1 MHQKKADF
9 CRSHGNNPKYEHST
23 CNKCYERRKNTR
35 KEIDS
40 ISRKK
45 IKLEANL
52 NTPVQNISAILSQ
65 TNKINM
71 NLELGDNSSEKHKFC
86 NITEEE
92 YDNDN
97 VNEYND
103 DADGL
108 LYSLSEVQEIISK
121 QFQRAEELNEPAKLA
136 FEIKLDSRLVECIFP
151 EYQPDICDLE
161 TINKNF
167 QQLVNVLILPLEY
180 GSGYYWEMRQIHLI
194 TRKKQRVLVQGSH
207 EQANEHPQYRKVVFL
222 AAAKQWIQDNVKFHL
237 HNSEVY
243 KRLQLHKL
251 IDAQIHTKEQV
262 YYWTSIFSKHT
273 YMFNFE
279 NQLIS
284 TKEYLERQQF
294 FKIIYYLEN
303 DFIKALGFTIPLINH
318 IGITNIKEIIVD
330 STFKI
335 NQECFELF
343 AINANYEGYGMPI
356 AYLYL
361 LTCDSTAEAYNDPKN
376 QINTRVQILHEF
388 FISLRN
394 ERLLLTFV
402 LIDKDAGETLAI

>member
-1 MHQKKADF
+1 MCTHCSCTKKKQISAVLMAIIQ
-9 CRSHGNNPKYEHST
+9 NTST
-23 CNKCYERRKNTR
+23 QLATNVMK
-35 KEIDS
+35 D
-40 ISRKK
+40 
-45 IKLEANL
+45 
-52 NTPVQNISAILSQ
+52 NISAILSQ

-194 TRKKQRVLVQGSH
+194 TRKKVMLQHTLDVRNKKTESGKDQRICSH

-376 QINTRVQILHEF
+376 QINTRIKMQEKHWLYKKHGHGQQIYNPV
-388 FISLRN
+388 IG
-394 ERLLLTFV
+394 
-402 LIDKDAGETLAI
+402 I